1 MRLLLPGSRIETNWG
16 MTPRD
21 VVTWFDPAREPDLES
36 LEEGIDM
43 DTTTLIRVAAGVLFM
58 VILVVL
64 IQRRRTRVK

>member
-1 MRLLLPGSRIETNWG
+1 LRLLLPGSRIYTNWE

-21 VVTWFDPAREPDLES
+21 VVTWFDPARDIDLES

-43 DTTTLIRVAAGVLFM
+43 DTTTMIRVVAGVLFV
-58 VILVVL
+58 VIMVVL